1 MKKIFQEKTSAELT
15 GKVQSW
21 WNQNPFTY
29 LMDNQNITPDWAFY
43 RNIDRKIIKWMPWAQ
58 KGYPLLSSVVDY
70 SRLTNKKVLDIAVG
84 TGWSTEQLVRA
95 GARVTAIDLTPRAV
109 ELTKKRLEIN
119 HISAESVQVADAQ
132 SLPFADAT
140 FDFVLAFGCLMH
152 MPNTQKAIDEIHRV
166 LKAGGRSSAMM
177 YYKHSLHWWYYIF
190 FGKGILRGKL
200 LKMSP
205 QELSNRY
212 TDGAYEE
219 GNQLTK
225 FYSKSELRKM
235 FGKFSKTNIR
245 IFDTTTP
252 IDHLPHR
259 YFPLGTLIPRPI
271 KQWLTTIVGQT
282 VWVDVEK

>member
-1 MKKIFQEKTSAELT
+1 MKKIFREKTSEELT
-15 GKVQSW
+15 GKVQDW
-21 WNQNPFTY
+21 WNKNPFTY

-70 SRLTNKKVLDIAVG
+70 PELKGKSVLDIAVG
-84 TGWSTEQLVRA
+84 TGWTSEQLVRA
-95 GARVTAIDLTPRAV
+95 GAEVTAIDLTPRAV

-119 HISAESVQVADAQ
+119 HLQAKSVQVADAQ
-132 SLPFADAT
+132 NLPFTNDT

-152 MPNTQKAIDEIHRV
+152 MPNTQKAIDEIYRV
-166 LKAGGRSSAMM
+166 LKTGGKASAMM

-190 FGKGILRGKL
+190 FGKGIVGGKL
-200 LKMSP
+200 LFMTS

-225 FYSKSELRKM
+225 FYSKKELGKM
-235 FGKFSKTNIR
+235 FGKFSKVSIR

-259 YFPLGTLIPRPI
+259 YLPLGTIIPRPI
-271 KQWLTTIVGQT
+271 KQWLTTKVGQT